1 VSAQETTE
9 VELKYDLDTN
19 ASVPDLTVLPAVQSL
34 SGPVI
39 EHLDATYYD
48 TDALDLAGNKITL
61 RRREGGHDEGW
72 HLKRPGIGTPLGRR
86 EMHVPLQTAADPF
99 AEVVVPAELT
109 DPV

>member
-19 ASVPDLTVLPAVQSL
+19 ATVPDLTVLPAVQSL

-61 RRREGGHDEGW
+61 RRPASALPWADARCTCRC
-72 HLKRPGIGTPLGRR
+72 RPRPIRSPRSWCR
-86 EMHVPLQTAADPF
+86 QN
-99 AEVVVPAELT
+99 
-109 DPV
+109 